1 VGPSGLPPAADRI
14 DVCRL
19 DGQTLP
25 GVVMIARSVI
35 GRLVFALGV
44 FSPAA
49 LVMAQDVAADGETPW
64 FSQAVDTEK
73 FAVIITGAAAT
84 PESRE
89 QFRSW
94 TADLY
99 QSLRDDYGYPDSHT
113 TLLMDD
119 GNNVGELA
127 PMVDGSSE
135 LEDIRSA
142 LDQLSQQMA
151 QGDQLTLFLIG
162 HGSSRFGEAKF
173 NNVGPDMTGSD
184 LAQMLEAFDGQ
195 DIVVVNTT
203 SASFEFSRE
212 LAANGRVI
220 VSATR
225 SAAERYDPVF
235 GGFFIEAMQGR
246 QADLDRNGRLSILEA
261 FNFASSQTA
270 EWYSEQGRLPTE
282 NAVLDD
288 TGDGLFSREP
298 GRNESD
304 GLLAEIAYVDI
315 VRPDEAKTSPGAREI
330 LADIQRLEREIFI
343 LRNQKSNYL
352 EEDYWSRLEALLID
366 LALQTRDYNA
376 LP

>member
-1 VGPSGLPPAADRI
+1 
-14 DVCRL
+14 
-19 DGQTLP
+19 
-25 GVVMIARSVI
+25 MIARSVF
-35 GRLVFALGV
+35 GRLVFALIV
-44 FSPAA
+44 ISPATF
-49 LVMAQDVAADGETPW
+49 VMAQNAATDGETPW

-73 FAVIITGAAAT
+73 YAVIITGAAAT

-94 TADLY
+94 TAGLY

-142 LDQLSQQMA
+142 LYQLSQRMA

-162 HGSSRFGEAKF
+162 HGPSRFGEAKF

-212 LAANGRVI
+212 LSANGRVI

-235 GGFFIEAMQGR
+235 AGFFIEAMKGR

-270 EWYSEQGRLPTE
+270 EWYRQQGRLPTE

-304 GLLAEIAYVDI
+304 GLLAEIAYIDI

-352 EEDYWSRLEALLID
+352 EDDYWNRLEALLID